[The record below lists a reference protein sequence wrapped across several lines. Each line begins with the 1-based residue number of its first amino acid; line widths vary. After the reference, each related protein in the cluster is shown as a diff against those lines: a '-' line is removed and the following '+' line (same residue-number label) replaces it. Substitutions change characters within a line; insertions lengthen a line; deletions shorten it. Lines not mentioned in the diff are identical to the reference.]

1 MVDSRPK
8 VARLISVA
16 VFAAVFA
23 ACLVIGQ
30 RMMNADGDLGRHLVV
45 GEYILRQQQIPLV
58 DYFSHSL
65 AGAPFT
71 PHEWLAEVLFA
82 LAFRVKGFAGVV
94 WLAAFILAAAYSLFS
109 RVLLQLSQKFWLV
122 IGMTVAAMG
131 AGSLH
136 FLTRPHIFSYLLFV
150 ILLVLLRIDK
160 RPVIVR
166 GLMIAVFIVWANT
179 HGGFLYGLLYLGG
192 RFVPAFITGVRR
204 GKNSAWK
211 FELIDLG
218 LAVSG
223 TLVNP
228 AGWKVYQTA
237 FGFLSSSY
245 LVQHTQEYLP
255 IGLDSLY
262 GWLFLSLNVIVLL
275 VFAMKTRQA
284 QLLDYLQAITWS
296 GMGWLSARHIPIAV
310 MVLLSTIAGLLSRND
325 PAAMIERDSLE
336 NQQDR
341 KVRQPAAIYIT
352 DKILIVL
359 AIIAG
364 YFYTIRANYSFD
376 PAAFPVQAAQAI
388 REKLP
393 AGNMF
398 NEFTWGGYLL
408 FELRPEQKVF
418 IDGQTDFYG
427 EGVAKDYVTIRQAED
442 GWQMLMEKYAVDW
455 VILPPEA
462 PLVGILQGDS
472 KNWRTVYQDEVAVVL
487 NRIKAP

>member
-1 MVDSRPK
+1 
-8 VARLISVA
+8 
-16 VFAAVFA
+16 
-23 ACLVIGQ
+23 
-30 RMMNADGDLGRHLVV
+30 
-45 GEYILRQQQIPLV
+45 
-58 DYFSHSL
+58 
-65 AGAPFT
+65 
-71 PHEWLAEVLFA
+71 
-82 LAFRVKGFAGVV
+82 
-94 WLAAFILAAAYSLFS
+94 
-109 RVLLQLSQKFWLV
+109 
-122 IGMTVAAMG
+122 
-131 AGSLH
+131 
-136 FLTRPHIFSYLLFV
+136 
-150 ILLVLLRIDK
+150 
-160 RPVIVR
+160 
-166 GLMIAVFIVWANT
+166 
-179 HGGFLYGLLYLGG
+179 
-192 RFVPAFITGVRR
+192 
-204 GKNSAWK
+204 
-211 FELIDLG
+211 
-218 LAVSG
+218 
-223 TLVNP
+223 
-228 AGWKVYQTA
+228 
-237 FGFLSSSY
+237 
-245 LVQHTQEYLP
+245 
-255 IGLDSLY
+255 LY